1 MSSDQVE
8 NMCLDVSCYTD
19 DLLSEIRYFRE
30 QLEALQSQV
39 EDSLDQIPD
48 V

>member
-1 MSSDQVE
+1 MSSDLVE

-19 DLLSEIRYFRE
+19 DLLTEVRYFRE
-30 QLEALQSQV
+30 QLEALRDQV